1 MTAKGNFYEA
11 PRRPA
16 GSRAAYG
23 EESAES
29 LRRRAEALLDEMM
42 LGAVD
47 GGVVEYGAPPGGS
60 WRASGQSPEVYRPA
74 NDEWPPLTGRTEQ
87 TAQGNIPGNG
97 SAYGSGIPPA
107 ADRNGYHVAGDE
119 PIQTDGATA
128 AHADTSRTGGG
139 APPEPAPGSGAPLV
153 SAEERYMHV
162 GGGGATGR
170 QEANGSTDYGMF
182 SASAVRRQSS
192 MMASTMTVG
201 VRAGSRSP
209 LLPRSTDVD
218 IEALLE
224 EIGTLRSDI
233 AHALPPGQEAGERSR
248 HLLNKAQNLLQSDPA
263 RSAEVDYYLQQVRRT
278 LLRARQTREWSAIYR
293 HRMTIYLLGW
303 LLLAITVIAGL
314 VLFQTDVQAFVQGM
328 LDLPIESPVVA
339 FAAMVAATMFA
350 GALGAAVAILLN
362 MGRHARQKYGYF
374 DRKFG
379 LRCLLLPILGLF
391 FGFLVG
397 GAWSL
402 VYFFV
407 GIDPVNAFY
416 AWLAPLLLG
425 FLVGFGQEW
434 LYGAR

>member
-1 MTAKGNFYEA
+1 
-11 PRRPA
+11 
-16 GSRAAYG
+16 
-23 EESAES
+23 
-29 LRRRAEALLDEMM
+29 MM

-47 GGVVEYGAPPGGS
+47 GGVVEYGASPGAL
-60 WRASGQSPEVYRPA
+60 WRASGQSPELHRPS

-87 TAQGNIPGNG
+87 AAQGNVPGNG
-97 SAYGSGIPPA
+97 SVYGSGTPPA
-107 ADRNGYHVAGDE
+107 ADRNGDHGVGDQ
-119 PIQTDGATA
+119 PAQPDGAGA
-128 AHADTSRTGGG
+128 AHGGAPATGGG
-139 APPEPAPGSGAPLV
+139 APPEPPSGSGAPLV
-153 SAEERYMHV
+153 SAEERYLHV
-162 GGGGATGR
+162 GGGGAAGR
-170 QEANGSTDYGMF
+170 QEANGSADYGMF
-182 SASAVRRQSS
+182 STSAVRRQSPT
-192 MMASTMTVG
+192 MASTMTVG
-201 VRAGSRSP
+201 VRAGSRSL

-218 IEALLE
+218 IAALLE
-224 EIGTLRSDI
+224 EIAALRSDI

-293 HRMTIYLLGW
+293 RRMTIYLLGW
-303 LLLAITVIAGL
+303 LLLALTVIAGL
-314 VLFQTDVQAFVQGM
+314 ALFQADVQAFVQGL
-328 LDLPIESPVVA
+328 LDLPSESPVVA
-339 FAAMVAATMFA
+339 FADLVAATMLA
-350 GALGAAVAILLN
+350 GALGAVVAILLH
-362 MGRHARQKYGYF
+362 MGRHVRQQRGYF

-402 VYFFV
+402 VYFLA

-425 FLVGFGQEW
+425 FLVGFAQEW